1 MSFVRRLLGPIKVRH
16 IEQGF
21 VDALLFEMISSNN
34 DSERNDDIIST
45 LEDAESIEQIS
56 KSVVVGRK
64 EVNYVDGKNVI

>member
-1 MSFVRRLLGPIKVRH
+1 MERVYNELCEKTVGANKVRL

-34 DSERNDDIIST
+34 DTERNDDIIST

-64 EVNYVDGKNVI
+64 EVNYVD